1 MTKKKAIVSWSTG
14 KDGAYAYHKA
24 TQSGEFEIVGLLTTI
39 TETFERVSMH
49 GTREALLDEQARKLG
64 QPILKVQIPW
74 PCTNEIYEE
83 QMGKAVEQI
92 KAQGV
97 THIIFGD
104 LYLEDIRDYRL
115 EKMKDTGLE
124 CVFPLWGLNTTKLA
138 DEMVASGLRSILV
151 CVDPKAI
158 DASFAGRVFDE
169 TLLQDLPDKID
180 PCGENGEF
188 HTAVIAGPMFDSPID
203 VTVGEI
209 VERSGF
215 IYADVSLTSDEKSV
229 G

>member
-115 EKMKDTGLE
+115 GRISRGHPSCNEVKFCD
-124 CVFPLWGLNTTKLA
+124 PLFRRVTIWLSFQNPGTPMARINRREGNACGATH
-138 DEMVASGLRSILV
+138 
-151 CVDPKAI
+151 P
-158 DASFAGRVFDE
+158 DARFCDE
-169 TLLQDLPDKID
+169 TTINCSVNCQKK
-180 PCGENGEF
+180 
-188 HTAVIAGPMFDSPID
+188 
-203 VTVGEI
+203 VGWPQLNAPPSI
-209 VERSGF
+209 
-215 IYADVSLTSDEKSV
+215 
-229 G
+229 